1 MPMDDAT
8 RRTLRFSVFLQAAAA
23 VMFGVAFVV
32 WVTTTGWDVLTVVF
46 GALALAAA
54 AAAAF
59 TLSRL
64 RARP

>member
-1 MPMDDAT
+1 MDDAT

>member
-1 MPMDDAT
+1 MDDAT

-23 VMFGVAFVV
+23 VMFGIAFVV
-32 WVTTTGWDVLTVVF
+32 RVSTTGWDILTVVF

-54 AAAAF
+54 AAAVF
-59 TLSRL
+59 TWSRL

>member
-54 AAAAF
+54 AAAVF

-64 RARP
+64 RAPP

>member
-1 MPMDDAT
+1 MDDAT

-32 WVTTTGWDVLTVVF
+32 WVTTTGWDVLSVVF

-54 AAAAF
+54 AAAVF

>member
-1 MPMDDAT
+1 MDDAT

-54 AAAAF
+54 AAAVF
-59 TLSRL
+59 TVSRL

>member
-54 AAAAF
+54 AAAVF
-59 TLSRL
+59 TVSRL